1 MSVRVWRPTVEGVV
15 SHDMQKSREA
25 SQKRKSYE
33 EKESLQMDKRKR
45 MFQADGLDVGARSV
59 QKDQ

>member
-1 MSVRVWRPTVEGVV
+1 MAGVV
-15 SHDMQKSREA
+15 SHDMEKSREA